1 LLSALGYSLQA
12 NKKTREF
19 GNHPEGD
26 AQFALINN
34 KVKKFQKEKQPVI
47 SVDTKKKELIGNYKN
62 ATCLYI
68 NADGGGS
75 NGSRNRL
82 WKKELQ
88 QFANQT
94 NLSIH
99 VSHFP
104 PGTSKWNKIEHR
116 LFSFISANWRGKPL
130 IDKATVVSLIAN
142 TTTKTG
148 LKIKAKLDQ
157 RNYQTG
163 IKISD
168 QELKL
173 LNLHKNDFHGEWN
186 YLIQPN

>member
-1 LLSALGYSLQA
+1 MFD
-12 NKKTREF
+12 NE
-19 GNHPEGD
+19 
-26 AQFALINN
+26 
-34 KVKKFQKEKQPVI
+34 
-47 SVDTKKKELIGNYKN
+47 
-62 ATCLYI
+62 
-68 NADGGGS
+68 
-75 NGSRNRL
+75 
-82 WKKELQ
+82 
-88 QFANQT
+88 T

-104 PGTSKWNKIEHR
+104 SGTSKWNKIEHR

-130 IDKATVVSLIAN
+130 IDRATVVSLIAN

-163 IKISD
+163 IKVSD
-168 QELKL
+168 QEMKL